1 LIDWNGNKKTDY
13 KVIQPEPV
21 NADAVSSGSYIKL
34 EFDKNTASVG
44 EIIRATVKVNNVKNL
59 AGYQICIKYDPNVL
73 QPVNPNTGEL
83 IVKQEY
89 GSTSMAAHRLSN
101 GILNFARTYLYV
113 SDYKEDGKPEETGIL
128 GVIGFKVLKKE
139 KTTVSFYADEAL
151 MPNDRLEQ
159 Q

>member
-1 LIDWNGNKKTDY
+1 LTKHSISGRNNK
-13 KVIQPEPV
+13 
-21 NADAVSSGSYIKL
+21 
-34 EFDKNTASVG
+34 
-44 EIIRATVKVNNVKNL
+44 ATVKVNNVKNL

-73 QPVNPNTGEL
+73 QPVNPNTGAAYTTTTHLVDGEL

-151 MPNDRLEQ
+151 MPK
-159 Q
+159 

>member
-1 LIDWNGNKKTDY
+1 MKKQLSNLKSLLQCPQAFGTYLIDWNGNKKTDY

-73 QPVNPNTGEL
+73 QPVNPNTG
-83 IVKQEY
+83 
-89 GSTSMAAHRLSN
+89 S
-101 GILNFARTYLYV
+101 GIYNNNSPCR
-113 SDYKEDGKPEETGIL
+113 
-128 GVIGFKVLKKE
+128 
-139 KTTVSFYADEAL
+139 
-151 MPNDRLEQ
+151 R
-159 Q
+159 